1 MKNLILIL
9 FGLIL
14 SYSIFAQE
22 TDSIAKKWD
31 LKGMVSLNVSQV
43 SFKNWSAGGINSI
56 SYNSFLNLQANYK
69 KENLSWE
76 NNLDL
81 AYGILDQEG
90 QRSIKSDDKI
100 DFTSK
105 FGRRASEKWLYTG
118 LLSFRTQF
126 APGYAKPAHA
136 EIISNFLSP
145 GYLVISLGM
154 DYQPNDKFTYFLSPV
169 TGKTTFVMDRFLS
182 DKGAFGVEHGKN
194 SKSEFGGF
202 FKAVF
207 KSEIFENVT
216 LQTKLDLFSNYLN
229 KPKNWDVNWDTQLLL
244 KINKYI
250 SGNIF
255 TQLIYDEDILFDVDT
270 TGDGTADK
278 QWPKIQFKQLIGLGF
293 SYKF

>member
-1 MKNLILIL
+1 MKKIILISVAI
-9 FGLIL
+9 FVCI
-14 SYSIFAQE
+14 SIIASE
-22 TDSIAKKWD
+22 EDSIKKNWD

-69 KENLSWE
+69 KDNLSWE

-90 QRSIKSDDKI
+90 QNSIKSDDKI
-100 DFTSK
+100 DFSSK
-105 FGRRASEKWLYTG
+105 FGRKASDKWLYTG
-118 LLSFRTQF
+118 LLGFRTQF
-126 APGYAKPAHA
+126 APGYAKPTDT

-154 DYQPNDKFTYFLSPV
+154 DYQPNDKFTFFFSPV
-169 TGKTTFVMDRFLS
+169 TGKMTFVMDQFLS
-182 DKGAFGVEHGKN
+182 DKGAFGVDPGKN

-202 FKAVF
+202 FKAAF

-216 LQTKLDLFSNYLN
+216 LQTKLDLFSNYLD
-229 KPKNWDVNWDTQLLL
+229 KPKNWDVNWDTQILL

-255 TQLIYDEDILFDVDT
+255 TQLVYDEDILFDVDT
-270 TGDGTADK
+270 TGDGIADK
-278 QWPKIQFKQLIGLGF
+278 QMPKVQFKQLIGLGF